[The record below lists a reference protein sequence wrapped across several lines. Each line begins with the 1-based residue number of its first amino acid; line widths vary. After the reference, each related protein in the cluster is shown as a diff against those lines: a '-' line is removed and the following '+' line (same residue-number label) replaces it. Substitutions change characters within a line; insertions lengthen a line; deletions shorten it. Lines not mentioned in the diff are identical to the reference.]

1 VNQQGVDTVEAKINR
16 RTSIDFPQSSYD
28 YITKQ
33 IVSGK
38 EKSMRDMLLKLLS
51 YHRNYDIS
59 SWRPDDGVLQTH
71 LVRWVM
77 MSDADMEVFEEH
89 LTPEERHHVGL
100 TIGKMWAESWNSRA
114 QTWDGNLKAV
124 DNWSHVAETWKFA
137 GWGRIDYNPRLGRI
151 FVLDCVF
158 SPETVAGTL
167 EGMIGKPV
175 KQVHLDYAERA
186 STRIYAFD
194 LSTKIPVTHEL
205 LTPAVSFETR

>member
-1 VNQQGVDTVEAKINR
+1 MDGTINR
-16 RTSIDFPQSSYD
+16 RTSIDFPQSCYD

-38 EKSMRDMLLKLLS
+38 EKSMRDMLLKLIS
-51 YHRNYDIS
+51 YHKKYDIG

-71 LVRWVM
+71 MVRWVM
-77 MSDADMEVFEEH
+77 MSDADMQVFEEQ
-89 LTPEERHHVGL
+89 LTPEQRHSVGL
-100 TIGKMWAESWNSRA
+100 TIGKMWAESWNNRA
-114 QTWDGNLKAV
+114 ETWDGNLSTV
-124 DNWSHVAETWKFA
+124 DNWSHVAETWTFA
-137 GWGRIDYNPRLGRI
+137 GWGKIDYNPRLGRI

-175 KQVHLDYAERA
+175 KQVQFAYPQRA

-194 LSTKIPVTHEL
+194 LTTK
-205 LTPAVSFETR
+205 TPMTQGVVVSVRSPERR

>member
-1 VNQQGVDTVEAKINR
+1 MDAGPVERTINR
-16 RTSIDFPQSSYD
+16 RTSIDFPQSCYD

-38 EKSMRDMLLKLLS
+38 ERSMRDMLLKLLS
-51 YHRNYDIS
+51 YHRKYDIG

-71 LVRWVM
+71 MVRWVM
-77 MSDADMEVFEEH
+77 MSDADMQAFEEH
-89 LTPEERHHVGL
+89 LTAEERHDVGL
-100 TIGKMWAESWNSRA
+100 TIGKMWAEAWDARA
-114 QTWDGNLKAV
+114 QTWDGDLAKV

-137 GWGRIDYNPRLGRI
+137 GWGRMDYNPRLNRI

-175 KQVHLDYAERA
+175 KQVQFAYPQRA

-194 LSTKIPVTHEL
+194 LSTKTPVTQEVL
-205 LTPAVSFETR
+205 ASGSTERR